1 MSRYNEQLRKTVEW
15 LISWLGSSPATGL
28 GTKRAQDLLDMLP
41 TEQQLVEFDLE
52 QERREE
58 EIAKRL
64 FNREYRLDRLSND
77 LTKLEAR
84 LAGLSQ
90 QVRFWGG
97 ESASLQFN
105 TSKIVDYIMNSYSS
119 EQIKSILRELLRRTL

>member
-15 LISWLGSSPATGL
+15 LISWLGSSPAVGL

-97 ESASLQFN
+97 EPASLQFN
-105 TSKIVDYIMNSYSS
+105 ISKIVDYIMNSYSS